1 MNTLKLFKVFTN
13 KVQFDNGLFM
23 NKVKFKNG
31 LFITACNDDVV

>member
-23 NKVKFKNG
+23 NKLKLKNG
-31 LFITACNDDVV
+31 VKIIKYV